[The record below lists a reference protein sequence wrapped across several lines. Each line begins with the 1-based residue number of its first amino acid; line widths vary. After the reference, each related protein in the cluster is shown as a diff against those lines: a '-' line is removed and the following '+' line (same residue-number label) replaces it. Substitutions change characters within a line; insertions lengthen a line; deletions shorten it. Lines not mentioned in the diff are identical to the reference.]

1 MWPGKPAGQG
11 PWRTVEMRH
20 QETVGG
26 FAAVVPGSPEGCT
39 RRRWLDGPKV
49 GIWPDKLSGKLV
61 RQGKRGW
68 HSGRDGDEVK
78 AEGLRGKKLQVSGY

>member
-11 PWRTVEMRH
+11 PWRTVEIRH
-20 QETVGG
+20 QETVGD

-61 RQGKRGW
+61 RQGKRGCW
-68 HSGRDGDEVK
+68 RDGIQ
-78 AEGLRGKKLQVSGY
+78 AEMGMK